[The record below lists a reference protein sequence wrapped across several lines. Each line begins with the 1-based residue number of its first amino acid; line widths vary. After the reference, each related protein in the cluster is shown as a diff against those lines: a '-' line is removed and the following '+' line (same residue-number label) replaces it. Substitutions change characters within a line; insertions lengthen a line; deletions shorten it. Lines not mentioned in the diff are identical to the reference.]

1 VKILSKVN
9 ATHKHRLQLTATG
22 SGTEKDPNARR
33 HSVPAETGSGS
44 GSDPGA
50 ELNDL
55 ESHSCQ
61 RAAMRTG
68 SIHGTF
74 LSRGRRRGKR
84 DGAVAHPNW
93 NGWCRSG
100 APSML
105 LKPIHPFS

>member
-1 VKILSKVN
+1 MKIFPKVN
-9 ATHKHRLQLTATG
+9 ATHKHDADPRG
-22 SGTEKDPNARR
+22 RKKDPNARR
-33 HSVPAETGSGS
+33 HSIPAETGSGF
-44 GSDPGA
+44 GPDPGP

-61 RAAMRTG
+61 RAAMRTD

-74 LSRGRRRGKR
+74 LSVGRA
-84 DGAVAHPNW
+84 GAKAGLLPIPIGMGGV
-93 NGWCRSG
+93 RSG